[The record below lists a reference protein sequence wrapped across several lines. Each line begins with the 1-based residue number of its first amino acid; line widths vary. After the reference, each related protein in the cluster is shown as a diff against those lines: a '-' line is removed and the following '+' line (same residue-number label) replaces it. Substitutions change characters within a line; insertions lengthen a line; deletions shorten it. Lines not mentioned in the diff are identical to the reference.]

1 MNVIFYSSHCPRC
14 HVLETKLK
22 QKNISYT
29 ECNDIDVM
37 VSKGLTNAPALEV
50 DGVIME
56 FSEAVKWVKEQ

>member
-14 HVLETKLK
+14 YVLETKLK

-29 ECNDIDVM
+29 ECNDVDVM

-50 DGVIME
+50 DGVVME